1 MNDKNKKLAW
11 NEITN
16 LGDFLKNKLPE
27 SIHHPKGRNPYA
39 HVALCVKEKFNMS
52 YKDIDDSKFNEVLNF
67 IEYIKKN
74 PS

>member
-27 SIHHPKGRNPYA
+27 SKSRPERRNPYA
-39 HVALCVKEKFNMS
+39 HVLVLIKKKFGCS
-52 YKDIDDSKFNEVLNF
+52 YKDIKDEDFKTLIKF
-67 IEYIKKN
+67 IEFIKTHYN
-74 PS
+74 

>member
-27 SIHHPKGRNPYA
+27 SEHHPEGRN
-39 HVALCVKEKFNMS
+39 HLCSCFSIN
-52 YKDIDDSKFNEVLNF
+52 
-67 IEYIKKN
+67 KKKVWL
-74 PS
+74 